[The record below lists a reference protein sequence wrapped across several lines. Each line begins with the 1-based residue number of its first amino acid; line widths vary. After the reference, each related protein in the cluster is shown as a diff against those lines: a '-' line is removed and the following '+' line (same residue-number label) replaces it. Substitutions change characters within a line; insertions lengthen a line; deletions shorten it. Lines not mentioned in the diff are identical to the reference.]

1 MIGTDSVRW
10 GHVGVFLFEKSS
22 IRCDTTVECR
32 FAGGVACVRRQYKH
46 VGAFDAHV
54 SSERGNLTTERGV
67 DSAAII
73 RSIEVKKKDKRRLH
87 YSEMACRSERK
98 VLPPNSRIS
107 LGKHVITDSQA
118 ERVWP
123 LFSPRPYAD

>member
-1 MIGTDSVRW
+1 VIGTDSVRW
-10 GHVGVFLFEKSS
+10 DHVGVFLFEKSS

-73 RSIEVKKKDKRRLH
+73 RSIEVKKKTKDDCITQKWL
-87 YSEMACRSERK
+87 AGRK
-98 VLPPNSRIS
+98 
-107 LGKHVITDSQA
+107 GKSCHPIVEYHLANT
-118 ERVWP
+118 
-123 LFSPRPYAD
+123 L